1 MNGRALVQQVRRT
14 QFAGMPD
21 VTAMAQE
28 AGTLRGADIERLLEL
43 LQGRVTDPVQHRHRC
58 RLLVLLAHNC
68 GDRSLFAPL
77 LKALPAADTN
87 LRAALVDALPAVNDP
102 SRHGEL
108 CELLRSGDGALRSAA
123 AQVLSK
129 VGGKTA
135 LTRLTELMAERDFK
149 GRRQAIEVTVR
160 IAGHH
165 AIPAFVGALPVAS
178 TRERQLIVRYMG
190 DEHFMAGDRE
200 GALQVLSELLDDDEV
215 SIGEAAIKAF
225 SALAT
230 EEEWFEHVA
239 VCLESP
245 HQSIVRAA
253 VRGLSRFDS
262 PQAIGALRGRLR
274 AGPKSV
280 RLAVLDTLEQIGSD
294 AVLPA
299 LVDALGHRQLAVR
312 ARAGE
317 VLAGLGEK
325 GSLEVA
331 RTVMWLLRS
340 PRADVRRTAVEIA
353 RKVKDPA
360 QVLWPRLF
368 ELLRD
373 QDWWVR
379 ERVADALVEIA
390 GERLLSYV
398 VVLLNDPSAPVRM
411 FAIEVIRRL
420 AAPRALGAL
429 AQAATGDSDW
439 WVRERAM
446 QAMAELGD
454 ARAGPYLVHIAFK
467 EPFLRI
473 GAVQAIGVLKAPGTA
488 EHVARLLQFD
498 DKELRR
504 ACLSCLEEL
513 GDPSVGDAVAPLIE
527 DDDPKVAEKARRL
540 AALWEL
546 QAAAGTTATDTPG
559 SRLDRLLV
567 MMDAEGADD
576 LVLSPGYPPM
586 AKRMGEVQPLGG
598 EAELTDADLQAM
610 IAPILRSGQLAA
622 LDQQEDVDFSY
633 EVQSHGVRFR
643 ANVFRQIRGL
653 SAVFRVVRGT
663 IPSLDALGLPAVVAG
678 LGHMKNGLVLIGG
691 PTGSGKST
699 TLAALIDSMNRATG
713 RHIVTLE
720 DPIEVVHPRLRS
732 LVNQRELGTH
742 TTSYDAALRATLRED
757 PDVILVGEM
766 RDLPTIA
773 FAVTAAETGH
783 LVLGTVHTASADTT
797 LDRLINVFPPSSQ
810 HQVRSMLATSLRA
823 VVCQHLLPRA
833 DGEGRVLA
841 CEVMLNNDA
850 VAHLIRTGK
859 TFQLPSV
866 ITTST
871 EAGMQLMD
879 ADLLRLLDAGAISA
893 ELAWMKARDKSTF
906 EARLAGP
913 PADLRD

>member
-1 MNGRALVQQVRRT
+1 MRSRALVQQVRRT
-14 QFAGMPD
+14 RFAGAPE
-21 VTAMAQE
+21 VQAFAE
-28 AGTLRGADIERLLEL
+28 RLGALPGREVERLLEL
-43 LQGRVTDPVQHRHRC
+43 LQERVTDPVQHRHRC
-58 RLLVLLAHNC
+58 RLLVQLVRQS

-77 LKALPAADTN
+77 MRALPGADSN
-87 LRAALVDALPAVNDP
+87 LRAALVEALPLVNDP
-102 SRHGEL
+102 RHHAEL
-108 CELLRSGDGALRSAA
+108 CELLRSHDAGLRSAA
-123 AQVLSK
+123 AKVLST

-135 LTRLTELMAERDFK
+135 LARLTEMMAEREFP

-165 AIPAFVGALPVAS
+165 AIPAFLAALPVAT
-178 TRERQLIVRYMG
+178 TRERQLIVRYLG

-200 GALQVLSELLDDDEV
+200 GALQVLSELLTDDEV
-215 SIGEAAIKAF
+215 TIAEAAVKAF

-230 EEEWFEHVA
+230 EEEWFDNVA
-239 VCLESP
+239 GCLESP

-262 PQAIGALRGRLR
+262 PQAIQALRGRLR

-280 RLAVLDTLEQIGSD
+280 RLAVLDTLEQIGTD
-294 AVLPA
+294 AILPA

-353 RKVKDPA
+353 RKVQDPA
-360 QVLWPRLF
+360 QELWPRLF

-373 QDWWVR
+373 EDWWVR

-390 GERLLSYV
+390 GERLLPYA
-398 VVLLNDPSAPVRM
+398 VVLLGDPSAPVRM
-411 FAIEVIRRL
+411 FAVEIIRRL

-429 AQAATGDSDW
+429 ARTANEDSDW

-454 ARAGPYLVHIAFK
+454 PRAGPYLVHIAFK
-467 EPFLRI
+467 EPLLRI
-473 GAVQAIGVLKAPGTA
+473 GAVQAIAALKAPGSA

-504 ACLSCLEEL
+504 ACLDCLEEL
-513 GDPSVGDAVAPLIE
+513 GDPSVGDAVVPLID
-527 DDDPKVAEKARRL
+527 DDDPRVAERARRL
-540 AALWEL
+540 AALWQL
-546 QAAAGTTATDTPG
+546 QAAARLDPTETLG

-567 MMDAEGADD
+567 TMNAEEADD
-576 LVLSPGYPPM
+576 LVLCPGYPPM
-586 AKRMGEVQPLGG
+586 AKRMGEVRPLEG
-598 EAELTDADLQAM
+598 EPTLTESDVQAM
-610 IAPILRSGQLAA
+610 IAPILRSSQLAA
-622 LDQQEDVDFSY
+622 IEAQEDVDFSY
-633 EVQSHGVRFR
+633 EVRSHGVRFR
-643 ANVFRQIRGL
+643 ANVFRQFRGL
-653 SAVFRVVRGT
+653 SAVFRVVRGE
-663 IPSLDALGLPAVVAG
+663 IPSLDKLGLPPVVAT
-678 LGHMKNGLVLIGG
+678 LGQLKNGLVLIGG

-699 TLAALIDSMNRATG
+699 TLAALIDTMNRRAG
-713 RHIVTLE
+713 LHIVTLE
-720 DPIEVVHPRLRS
+720 DPIEVVHPRVRS

-742 TTSYDAALRATLRED
+742 TTSYSAALRATLRED

-766 RDLPTIA
+766 RDLETIS

-797 LDRLINVFPPSSQ
+797 LDRLINVFPPTAQ

-833 DGEGRVLA
+833 DGQGRVLA

-866 ITTST
+866 ITTSS
-871 EAGMQLMD
+871 ESGMQLMD
-879 ADLLRLLDAGAISA
+879 ADLLRLLDAGLITG
-893 ELAWMKARDKSTF
+893 ELAWMKARDKAPF